1 MLLAPGRHVETVEF
15 EQLGVTLHQIDRR
28 FLGGL
33 GDLPGDRLRFD
44 AAFMAIQSLN
54 SGKVP
59 QTFSKSSSCMRC
71 RPLSMFSRRL
81 GSMPTTSENCGRFNP
96 VSPRNPNRRSPARN
110 RQRFLTT

>member
-44 AAFMAIQSLN
+44 AAFIGDPVAELREGPADLLEIR
-54 SGKVP
+54 
-59 QTFSKSSSCMRC
+59 SSSSSG
-71 RPLSMFSRRL
+71 L
-81 GSMPTTSENCGRFNP
+81 
-96 VSPRNPNRRSPARN
+96 RSTR
-110 RQRFLTT
+110 